1 MSAAGRKAATKDEEY
16 EGSETEKSQRFGGR
30 NYADLLLT
38 QLNRAET
45 TAYEMDNPN
54 CPAIM
59 WTLLPKLA
67 STPNPKLTHW

>member
-38 QLNRAET
+38 QLNRAVR
-45 TAYEMDNPN
+45 
-54 CPAIM
+54 
-59 WTLLPKLA
+59 
-67 STPNPKLTHW
+67 